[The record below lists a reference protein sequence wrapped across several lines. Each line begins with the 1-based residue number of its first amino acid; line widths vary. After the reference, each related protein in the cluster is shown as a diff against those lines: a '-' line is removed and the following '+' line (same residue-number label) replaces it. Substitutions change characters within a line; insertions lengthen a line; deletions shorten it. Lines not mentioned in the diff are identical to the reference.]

1 MKRILIFLC
10 TIASTAGYI
19 SCSDSAIGDEYGSTL
34 IYMPQATHNLGTD
47 NNLTL
52 KLSKEAVTATP
63 SKRTQTTL
71 GIYRAGT
78 APKESATVD
87 LLIDK
92 DSLTSAQQYAQSGN
106 AGSKYDI
113 YETGVLLDKKYY
125 DKLPETLTIPNG
137 SREATTQLVLHNAE
151 IFADYPVGQILLLP
165 VRIAN
170 PTRYTLNHS
179 LSLTMVVITLAD

>member
-1 MKRILIFLC
+1 MFRFGNRGRIRFHADLHAPGHSQSRNRQQSHAEIEQG
-10 TIASTAGYI
+10 SGY
-19 SCSDSAIGDEYGSTL
+19 S
-34 IYMPQATHNLGTD
+34 H
-47 NNLTL
+47 
-52 KLSKEAVTATP
+52 
-63 SKRTQTTL
+63 
-71 GIYRAGT
+71 RAGT

-113 YETGVLLDKKYY
+113 YKTGVLLDKKYY

>member
-1 MKRILIFLC
+1 MFRFGNRGRIRFHADLHAPGHSQSRNRQQSHAEIEQG
-10 TIASTAGYI
+10 SGY
-19 SCSDSAIGDEYGSTL
+19 SHPE
-34 IYMPQATHNLGTD
+34 Q
-47 NNLTL
+47 
-52 KLSKEAVTATP
+52 
-63 SKRTQTTL
+63 TL

-113 YETGVLLDKKYY
+113 YKTGVLLDKKYY

-170 PTRYTLNHS
+170 PTRYTLNYS

>member
-1 MKRILIFLC
+1 MFRFGNRGRIRFHADLHAPGHSQSRNRQQSHAEIEQG
-10 TIASTAGYI
+10 SGY
-19 SCSDSAIGDEYGSTL
+19 SHPE
-34 IYMPQATHNLGTD
+34 Q
-47 NNLTL
+47 
-52 KLSKEAVTATP
+52 
-63 SKRTQTTL
+63 TQTTL

-113 YETGVLLDKKYY
+113 YKTGVLLDKKYY

>member
-1 MKRILIFLC
+1 MFRFGNRGRIRFHANLHAPGHSQSRNRQQSHAEIEQG
-10 TIASTAGYI
+10 SGY
-19 SCSDSAIGDEYGSTL
+19 SHPE
-34 IYMPQATHNLGTD
+34 QTHADDARHLPG
-47 NNLTL
+47 
-52 KLSKEAVTATP
+52 
-63 SKRTQTTL
+63 
-71 GIYRAGT
+71 GT

-113 YETGVLLDKKYY
+113 YKTGVLLDKKYY

>member
-34 IYMPQATHNLGTD
+34 IYMPQATH
-47 NNLTL
+47 
-52 KLSKEAVTATP
+52 
-63 SKRTQTTL
+63 
-71 GIYRAGT
+71 RAGT

-113 YETGVLLDKKYY
+113 YKTGVLLDKKYY

>member
-92 DSLTSAQQYAQSGN
+92 DYPL
-106 AGSKYDI
+106 DI
-113 YETGVLLDKKYY
+113 DL
-125 DKLPETLTIPNG
+125 
-137 SREATTQLVLHNAE
+137 SE
-151 IFADYPVGQILLLP
+151 IFQASLQRLW
-165 VRIAN
+165 
-170 PTRYTLNHS
+170 NHMIPEPFS
-179 LSLTMVVITLAD
+179 YF

>member
-106 AGSKYDI
+106 DGSKYDI
-113 YETGVLLDKKYY
+113 YKTGVMLAKKY
-125 DKLPETLTIPNG
+125 
-137 SREATTQLVLHNAE
+137 
-151 IFADYPVGQILLLP
+151 
-165 VRIAN
+165 
-170 PTRYTLNHS
+170 
-179 LSLTMVVITLAD
+179 

>member
-1 MKRILIFLC
+1 MKRFLIFLC
-10 TIASTAGYI
+10 TIASTSGYV

-63 SKRTQTTL
+63 GKRSQTTL

-78 APKESATVD
+78 APKESVTVD

-92 DSLTSAQQYAQSGN
+92 DSLASARQYALTGD

-113 YETGVLLDKKYY
+113 YKTGVLLDKKYY
-125 DKLPETLTIPNG
+125 DKLPATLSIPDG
-137 SREATTQLVLHNAE
+137 SREAKTQLVLHNAE
-151 IFADYPVGQILLLP
+151 IFADYSVGQILLLP

-170 PTRYTLNHS
+170 PTRYSLNHS

>member
-1 MKRILIFLC
+1 MSK
-10 TIASTAGYI
+10 SGY
-19 SCSDSAIGDEYGSTL
+19 SHPEQTHADDARHLPGRYGAQGIGD
-34 IYMPQATHNLGTD
+34 
-47 NNLTL
+47 
-52 KLSKEAVTATP
+52 
-63 SKRTQTTL
+63 R
-71 GIYRAGT
+71 R
-78 APKESATVD
+78 SAD
-87 LLIDK
+87 RSK

-113 YETGVLLDKKYY
+113 YKTGVLLDKKYY

>member
-1 MKRILIFLC
+1 MKRLLILLC
-10 TIASTAGYI
+10 AIASTFGFV

-52 KLSKEAVTATP
+52 KLSKEAIAATP

-78 APKESATVD
+78 AIKESATVD
-87 LLIDK
+87 LRIDK
-92 DSLTSAQQYAQSGN
+92 DSLASAQQFALTGD

-113 YETGVLLDKKYY
+113 YKTGVLLSKKYY

-137 SREATTQLVLHNAE
+137 SREAKTQLILHNAE
-151 IFADYPVGQILLLP
+151 ILTDYPVGQILLLP

-179 LSLTMVVITLAD
+179 LSLTMVVITLVD

>member
-19 SCSDSAIGDEYGSTL
+19 SCSDSAIGHEYGSTL

-113 YETGVLLDKKYY
+113 YKKYY

-170 PTRYTLNHS
+170 PTRYTLNYS